1 MRNIIAVVWMSL
13 DGVVESPEQWAFA
26 YANEELQ
33 EVNEQGMA
41 ASDALLLGRVTYQ
54 EFAAY
59 WPTQPDDVPMA
70 AYLNR
75 VPKIVVSTTL
85 AAVTWHNATLLH
97 GNVVEGL
104 TALKRQPGKTIT
116 TIGSATLVRSL
127 LHHDLLDTLRLLVP
141 PLVRGTGTRLFPHGS
156 VPQALTLVDAQTFR
170 TGVVSLT
177 YQPARHAP

>member
-26 YANEELQ
+26 YSNDELAV
-33 EVNEQGMA
+33 VNERGMA
-41 ASDALLLGRVTYQ
+41 TSDVLLLGRVTYQ

-75 VPKIVVSTTL
+75 VPKVVVSTTL
-85 AAVTWHNATLLH
+85 AEVAWNNATLIH
-97 GNVVEGL
+97 GNVVAAL
-104 TALKRQPGKTIT
+104 TALKQQLGKNIT
-116 TIGSATLVRSL
+116 TVGSATLVRSL
-127 LHHDLLDTLRLLVP
+127 LYHDLLDTLRVMVP
-141 PLVRGTGTRLFPHGS
+141 PLVLGNGMRLFPDGS
-156 VPQALTLVDAQTFR
+156 AQQRLTLVDSRTFS

-177 YQPARHAP
+177 YQPVRNST